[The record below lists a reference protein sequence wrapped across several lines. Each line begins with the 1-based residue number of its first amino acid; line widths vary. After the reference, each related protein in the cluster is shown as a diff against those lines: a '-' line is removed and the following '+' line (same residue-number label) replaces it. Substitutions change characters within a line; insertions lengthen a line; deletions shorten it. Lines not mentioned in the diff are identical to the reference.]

1 MVRDAVEAVLKTG
14 LRPARLVNLPSV
26 LNLQLVLGVARGHDN
41 PLDLAF
47 AAEAIFRQALDS
59 LGDGP
64 YGHAAR
70 LLFGADQESRGL
82 PLKTRRRLAAEELEV
97 YPATFRKLYEQPL
110 LNDVIYELLRL
121 ENAP

>member
-1 MVRDAVEAVLKTG
+1 MVRHAVEAVLKTG
-14 LRPARLVNLPSV
+14 LRPARLVGLSPV
-26 LNLQLVLGVARGHDN
+26 LDLKLVRTNGGSDN

-47 AAEAIFRQALDS
+47 AAEAAFRDAIDR
-59 LGDGP
+59 LGNGP

-97 YPATFRKLYEQPL
+97 YPATFRKLYEAEL
-110 LNDVIYELLRL
+110 CEDVAVEFFRT
-121 ENAP
+121 PHPS